1 MISLKWTKTE
11 LLQAVNNTIVFDE
24 HIEFDESVVSKMIH
38 LRELRDV
45 TVSGDVH
52 YDATSDLAIAN
63 LTVEG
68 IMVVPCSITLEDVEV
83 DFSTTSTEVYTFEKN
98 PSNDEFR
105 ETKGDIVELYPAIFQ
120 LIVMEVPHKVV
131 KEGVEYPKGK
141 GWEVV
146 TEDDFNASKKNA
158 IDPRLA
164 KLKEFKI
171 EE

>member
-1 MISLKWTKTE
+1 
-11 LLQAVNNTIVFDE
+11 
-24 HIEFDESVVSKMIH
+24 
-38 LRELRDV
+38 
-45 TVSGDVH
+45 
-52 YDATSDLAIAN
+52 
-63 LTVEG
+63 
-68 IMVVPCSITLEDVEV
+68 
-83 DFSTTSTEVYTFEKN
+83 
-98 PSNDEFR
+98 
-105 ETKGDIVELYPAIFQ
+105 
-120 LIVMEVPHKVV
+120 MEVPHKVV

>member
-1 MISLKWTKTE
+1 MKWTKTE

-83 DFSTTSTEVYTFEKN
+83 DFSTTSTEVYTFEKILRMMN
-98 PSNDEFR
+98 SG
-105 ETKGDIVELYPAIFQ
+105 KQ
-120 LIVMEVPHKVV
+120 KVI
-131 KEGVEYPKGK
+131 
-141 GWEVV
+141 
-146 TEDDFNASKKNA
+146 S
-158 IDPRLA
+158 
-164 KLKEFKI
+164 
-171 EE
+171 